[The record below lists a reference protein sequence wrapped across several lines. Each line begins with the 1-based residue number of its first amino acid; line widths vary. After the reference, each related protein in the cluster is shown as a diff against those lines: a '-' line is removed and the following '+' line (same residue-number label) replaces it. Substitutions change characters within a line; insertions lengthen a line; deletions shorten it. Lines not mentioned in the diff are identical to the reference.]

1 MKPARKWADRGNVST
16 IKILATPTVKAN
28 AMTEIEQIEARRR
41 AAMVACDL
49 DALDE
54 LIDDEA
60 LYVHTNGLLET
71 KAEYLAHVR
80 DRTYRYQAVTQ
91 PEMAVRMLS
100 ENVAVVTGLIIL
112 HVVVPGGNIQSAEG
126 RSIVLWARRDSGWK
140 MQHYQ
145 GTRL

>member
-1 MKPARKWADRGNVST
+1 
-16 IKILATPTVKAN
+16 
-28 AMTEIEQIEARRR
+28 MTEIEEIEARRR

-49 DALDE
+49 TALDE

-71 KAEYLAHVR
+71 KAEYLARVR

-100 ENVAVVTGLIIL
+100 ENVAVVTGRIIL
-112 HVVVPGGNIQSAEG
+112 QVVVPGGNIQSAEG
-126 RSIVLWARRDSGWK
+126 RSIVLWARRDGGWK